1 MHRLYSI
8 MIRLHEG
15 IFMVGSGKHG
25 AQLTHSIDCNVF
37 VLDGGGGEFALID
50 AGGGVEPERIV
61 ANMERIGIEPGQ
73 IRYLLLTHA
82 HGDHAAG
89 AAFFH
94 ERYGMQVIASKEA
107 APWIENADRE
117 KISLNAAVRA
127 GVYPADYEFRACPV
141 ERQVS
146 EYDEIVIGSTVLRVL
161 DTPGH
166 ARGHIG
172 FMMERGG
179 RRLLFGGDSVFA
191 GGKVVIQNIWDC
203 SIQDYAA
210 TVAKLQQLRIDSL
223 FPGHGVFLADE
234 AWKHIDLAHGYFERL
249 EIPPNL

>member
-1 MHRLYSI
+1 
-8 MIRLHEG
+8 MIRVDEAVY
-15 IFMVGSGKHG
+15 MVGSGKHG
-25 AQLTHSIDCNVF
+25 AQLSHATDCNVF
-37 VLDGGGGEFALID
+37 VLDGGGGEYALID

-61 ANMERIGIEPGQ
+61 ANIQRIGIKPEQ

-89 AAFFH
+89 AAYFH
-94 ERYGMQVIASKEA
+94 RRFGMQVAASAEA

-117 KISLNAAVRA
+117 KVSLNAAIRA
-127 GVYPADYEFRACPV
+127 GVYPVDYEYAPCPV
-141 ERQVS
+141 ARHLTENN
-146 EYDEIVIGSTVLRVL
+146 EIVVGDTVLRVL

-172 FMMERGG
+172 FLMERDG
-179 RRLLFGGDSVFA
+179 RKQLFGGDSVFA

-210 TVAKLQQLRIDSL
+210 TVAKLQQLRIDCL
-223 FPGHGVFLADE
+223 YPGHGIFLAEE
-234 AWKHIDLAHGYFERL
+234 AWKHIDQAHGYFERL